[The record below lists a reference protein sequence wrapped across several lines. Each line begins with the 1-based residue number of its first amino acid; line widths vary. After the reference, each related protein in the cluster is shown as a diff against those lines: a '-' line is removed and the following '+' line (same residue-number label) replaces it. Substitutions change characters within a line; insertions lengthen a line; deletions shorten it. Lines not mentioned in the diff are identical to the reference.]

1 MNSFLPPL
9 VHWLAL
15 VLFIVVGNIS
25 AGAQSIEEIR
35 QDYKE
40 ATDQKEKALAG
51 YALAE
56 ALYEKKPDEAFE
68 YARKAYDISSQSED
82 YGLAAE
88 SAYMLGQ
95 IREKQRNPRNAE
107 IWYKTAVTAAMNGND
122 PDLLIRAVRKQ
133 SKLAIKDRDYRDAYR
148 VVEKAFEYFGQRG
161 KSVSELERLYETQK
175 AQIAR
180 EKRTLEREKDMLIS
194 ELEGLRNEQ
203 LRLSSEKEELSLAQ
217 ETLRSEKEKVEQE
230 ISAKEETLDSISR
243 EKAKVEQVARAKER
257 EVKSLTR
264 AQLEQEAVLN
274 TEKAA
279 VAEAKLEIER
289 NANQKK
295 LLLLIAGGGG
305 VLALLLFVLFLS
317 TRSAKRSLQDK
328 NRQLDTERQ
337 RSDELLLNI
346 LPQSIA
352 EELKVSG
359 KAKAQ
364 KYPEVTVLFSDF
376 KNFTRIAESLTPE
389 ALVEELDTCFK
400 AFDFIIS
407 QYPDIEKIKTIG
419 DAYMCASGLSGRRQ
433 LPGNIIRAALEMQ
446 QFLEDH
452 KSDNIRRNKPY
463 FEARIGLHTGPAVAG
478 VVGVKKFA
486 YDIWGDTVNTA
497 ARVESNSK
505 PGRVSISES
514 TWRLIHNKFDCQ
526 YLGKVVAKNKGEMD
540 IYSVIQEK
548 PAALTGR

>member
-1 MNSFLPPL
+1 MNSFLPSPQRVIPILLLLL
-9 VHWLAL
+9 V
-15 VLFIVVGNIS
+15 G
-25 AGAQSIEEIR
+25 AGFGKAQTIEELK
-35 QDYKE
+35 QQYADAE
-40 ATDQKEKALAG
+40 VQKEKALAA

-56 ALYEKKPDEAFE
+56 AFFEKDTDQAYD
-68 YARKAYDISSQSED
+68 YARKAYDQSSQSND
-82 YGLAAE
+82 FGLAAE
-88 SAYMLGQ
+88 SAFLLGR

-107 IWYKTAVTAAMNGND
+107 IWFKTAVEAAMKGND
-122 PDLLIRAVRKQ
+122 PDLVIRAVRRQ

-161 KSVSELERLYETQK
+161 KSVSELERLYENQK

-180 EKRTLEREKDMLIS
+180 EKRILEREKELLVNEIDALNS
-194 ELEGLRNEQ
+194 ERQ
-203 LRLSSEKEELSLAQ
+203 QLSSEKAQLSQQQ
-217 ETLRSEKEKVEQE
+217 ETLLSEKERVEQE
-230 ISAKEETLDSISR
+230 ITAREETLDSISR
-243 EKAKVEQVARAKER
+243 EKALVEEVARAKER

-264 AQLEQEAVLN
+264 AQVEQEAVLN
-274 TEKAA
+274 AQKAA

-289 NANQKK
+289 NANERKQ
-295 LLLLIAGGGG
+295 LLIIAGGGG

-317 TRSAKRSLQDK
+317 TRRAKRSLQEK
-328 NRQLDTERQ
+328 NNQLDTERK

-352 EELKVSG
+352 EELKQNG
-359 KAKAQ
+359 KAKAR
-364 KYPEVTVLFSDF
+364 KYQEVTVLFSDF
-376 KNFTRIAESLTPE
+376 KNFTRIAETLTPE
-389 ALVEELDTCFK
+389 ELVEELDTCFK

-419 DAYMCASGLSGRRQ
+419 DAYMCASGLAGRRQ
-433 LPGNIIRAALEMQ
+433 MPGNIIRAALEMQ

-452 KSDNIRRNKPY
+452 KSDNIRRGKPY

-478 VVGVKKFA
+478 VVGVRKFA

-497 ARVESNSK
+497 SRVEASSQ
-505 PGRVSISES
+505 PGKVSISES
-514 TWRLIHNKFDCQ
+514 TWRLIQYNFDCQ
-526 YLGKVVAKNKGEMD
+526 YLGKVEAKNKGQMD